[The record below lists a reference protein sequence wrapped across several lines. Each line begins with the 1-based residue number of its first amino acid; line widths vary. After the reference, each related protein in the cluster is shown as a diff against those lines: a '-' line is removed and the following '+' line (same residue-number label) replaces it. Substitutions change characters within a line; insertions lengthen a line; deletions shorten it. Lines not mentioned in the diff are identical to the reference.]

1 MADVTIW
8 YLAMDMPEQL
18 RSKTEANGMVT
29 EEARVKQFQV
39 NRFLYQ
45 FVGENWQWNDKSGW
59 STEDWQAY
67 AECDNLRTW
76 MARVDGSV
84 AGYFELKKHENAVTE
99 LAYFGLTPSFV
110 GKGYGGYMLTQ
121 AVNQA
126 WSWGATERVIVD
138 TCSLDHPSALANY
151 KARGFSVYREEQVT
165 K

>member
-1 MADVTIW
+1 MTNVTIW
-8 YLAMDMPEQL
+8 YLAMDKPEQL
-18 RSKTEANGMVT
+18 QAKTEAKGMVA
-29 EEARVKQFQV
+29 EEALVKQYQV

-45 FVGENWQWNDKSGW
+45 FVGENWQWNDKSDW

-99 LAYFGLTPSFV
+99 LAYFGLTPAFV

-121 AVNQA
+121 AINHA
-126 WSWGATERVIVD
+126 WSWGRTARVIVD

-151 KARGFSVYREEQVT
+151 KARGFSVYREEQVV